1 MVLDYI
7 EYLLI
12 LVFKVAGCVS
22 ASAFASLAGIPINF
36 VSSVV
41 GLKTVITATIK
52 KSKLITN
59 KKSKKHNKIV
69 LLTKDVLIYKL
80 TIEV

>member
-22 ASAFASLAGIPINF
+22 ASAFASVAGIPIYF
-36 VSSVV
+36 VSYVV

-52 KSKLITN
+52 KSKPITK